1 VCTRVGLWLPLFV
14 VSSACGP
21 IALEPMGDASLP
33 VRPPVDAASILAELD
48 RDRPDASSS
57 ANPPSLRISAPASG
71 SAVMERVRI
80 EGSAEDDRAVASVWV
95 RVGPN
100 QAVAAASSDGYR
112 HWSLEA
118 AAPLGMF
125 EVSATARDDQG
136 QVSAP
141 ARVALMRVGGPADA
155 APPTLSI
162 STPGEGSTPLHLLT
176 LVEGSSADDR
186 GVVSMRVT
194 RNGELLTEREIETS
208 DFFAHWSRLVP
219 LLPGETNTLVF
230 TARDASG
237 KEGSAT
243 LTLEGRASSDHA
255 PPKLDVKSPQEGARF
270 DGEALQ
276 VSGGASDE
284 SGIREVRLRVGH
296 TPSGANEPVFGAY
309 QAAETSDGYQSFS
322 ASLPAVPGEL
332 VLEVLAIDLNG
343 LSTRVRRTVSNAFMP
358 TFAAEVELPLR
369 LPSEAAPT
377 LLDFALSRSGIDEVF
392 TEDIQREIRVLELD
406 TSALITDAVDRI
418 KTSCGTRWRE
428 NNENPRHDCSAAGYG
443 SDRSP
448 PIPWQQTPEYSM
460 VRVLT
465 MTPAN
470 VVVAGTSLENLQG
483 LADLLGIGG
492 GFHDILADSLGIA
505 PTREIVS
512 TPSVVR
518 ALQSN
523 WMQTHPEVL
532 PGAKLPI
539 SLYDSMHELMPLAE
553 RFGPRG
559 THPGLLDPAFP
570 PRSALLTDSFEMR
583 LVASSNLRWLDGVD
597 AVSSDGTP
605 RKDYLAL
612 VFDTTGPSFD
622 DVLEF
627 DFNDPARFDIRGL
640 VAAPRADLRML
651 LRENP
656 AFLRTCTANNATC
669 RNNLP
674 SAPAPGYVWSV
685 PKFQIEPTVA
695 MAAFYEY
702 QNRRDYTRTYS
713 LLGIPA
719 ATVTVGANNTPPGWT
734 SFETLINLG
743 DPPPPQYVWETISEV
758 AQVALHNFG
767 STTLAEGRV
776 NVAFTLRSV
785 NVGLTADGIRA
796 AMRPRLQEQRSKL
809 SQRLLGDY
817 KKNNGAVD
825 FYYRR
830 GADSAPYVFFVAP
843 EDPLPTS
850 GYAYTKPG
858 FFSDAALTNKVST
871 KDAGSS
877 GDSTHEKLAIKSG
890 ESVVY
895 MSDAEGQVLRLRFVV
910 GAEPREIAVF
920 LARKVR

>member
-1 VCTRVGLWLPLFV
+1 VCTRVGLWLPLIIL
-14 VSSACGP
+14 SAACGP
-21 IALEPMGDASLP
+21 IELEPSGDAGLRT
-33 VRPPVDAASILAELD
+33 RPPLDAAIILAEFD
-48 RDRPDASSS
+48 RGHPDAGSS
-57 ANPPSLRISAPASG
+57 ANPPSVRISAPAAG
-71 SAVMERVRI
+71 STVTERVRI

-100 QAVAAASSDGYR
+100 QPVAASSSDGYR
-112 HWSLEA
+112 HWSVEVA
-118 AAPLGMF
+118 TPLGMF
-125 EVSATARDDQG
+125 EVSATARDDLG
-136 QVSAP
+136 QTSAP
-141 ARVALMRVGGPADA
+141 ARVALTRAGGAADATAPTVSISAPAD
-155 APPTLSI
+155 
-162 STPGEGSTPLHLLT
+162 GSTPLHLLA
-176 LVEGSSADDR
+176 LIEGTTADDR
-186 GVVSMRVT
+186 GVVSISVT
-194 RNGELLTEREIETS
+194 RNGELLSEREVETS

-237 KEGSAT
+237 KEGSTT
-243 LTLEGRASSDHA
+243 LKLEGRATSDHS
-255 PPKLDVKSPQEGARF
+255 PPKLDVKSPQEGASF
-270 DGEALQ
+270 DAEALS
-276 VSGGASDE
+276 VSGSASDE
-284 SGIREVRLRVGH
+284 SGIREVKLRVGY
-296 TPSGANEPVFGAY
+296 TPSGATEPVFGAY
-309 QAAETSDGYQSFS
+309 QAAQTSDGYQSFS
-322 ASLPAVPGEL
+322 ASLPAVPGAL

-343 LSTRVRRTVSNAFMP
+343 LSTRVRRTVTNTLMP
-358 TFAAEVELPLR
+358 MYAQELELPLR

-392 TEDIQREIRVLELD
+392 TEDIQRDIRVLELD
-406 TSALITDAVDRI
+406 TTALITDAVDRI
-418 KTSCGTRWRE
+418 KTSCGVRWKE
-428 NNENPRHDCSAAGYG
+428 NNEDPRHDCSSAGYG

-460 VRVLT
+460 VRLLT

-523 WMQTHPEVL
+523 WMETHPEVL

-539 SLYDSMHELMPLAE
+539 TLYDSMHELMPLAE

-559 THPGLLDPAFP
+559 AHPGLLDPAFP
-570 PRSALLTDSFEMR
+570 PRSALLTDAFEMK
-583 LVASSNLRWLDGVD
+583 LVATSNLRWLDGVD
-597 AVSSDGTP
+597 AVSADGTP
-605 RKDYLAL
+605 RKDYLAM

-656 AFLRTCTANNATC
+656 AFIRTCTLNNATC

-674 SAPAPGYVWSV
+674 SAPAAGYVWSF

-695 MAAFYEY
+695 MAAYYEY
-702 QNRRDYTRTYS
+702 QNRRNYTRTYT

-719 ATVTVGANNTPPGWT
+719 ATVKVGADGAPAGWT
-734 SFETLINLG
+734 SFETLLDLG
-743 DPPPPQYVWETISEV
+743 EPPPPQYVWETISEV
-758 AQVALHNFG
+758 AQVALHKFG
-767 STTLAEGRV
+767 NTTLAEGRV
-776 NVAFTLRSV
+776 NVAFTLRNV
-785 NVGLTADGIRA
+785 NVGLTADSIRA

-830 GADSAPYVFFVAP
+830 GADGAPYVFFVAP
-843 EDPLPTS
+843 EDPLPT
-850 GYAYTKPG
+850 AATHAKPG

-871 KDAGSS
+871 KDPGSS
-877 GDSTHEKLAIKSG
+877 GDSSHEKLAIKTG

-895 MSDAEGQVLRLRFVV
+895 MSDAGGQVVRLRFVV
-910 GAEPREIAVF
+910 GTDPKEIAVF